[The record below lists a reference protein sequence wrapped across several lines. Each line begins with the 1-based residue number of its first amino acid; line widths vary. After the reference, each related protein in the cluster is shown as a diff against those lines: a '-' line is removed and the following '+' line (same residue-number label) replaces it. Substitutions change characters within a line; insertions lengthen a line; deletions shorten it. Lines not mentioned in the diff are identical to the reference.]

1 MERTKKVLRIAKR
14 ELQENAAWFM
24 RQAGRFLPEYE
35 SLKVGRPFLE
45 FIKDPD
51 TVEKVSLLPLK
62 YFDTDAIVIFTDI
75 LLPFTKLDYQLSYEN
90 GISVKEGRRDD
101 FDYYASL
108 STGLKKISEERSDKT
123 IIGVVGGPFTTLSY
137 LYDGGKNG
145 YRRSKEAL
153 ATEGTSLLKTI
164 TDEIIE
170 FARLQVRSGA
180 DMIQIFD
187 SWIGNVSEAYYEKHL
202 SVNENY
208 FVEKVKE
215 IGKPVIFFS
224 EGSSH
229 LYSKLL
235 RLKSDVFSI
244 DWRMDLSDFK
254 RLCDDCIVQGN
265 MDPYL
270 LGTEDNY
277 LVNETRR
284 ILNQGREFSGHIFNL
299 GHGVPP
305 WADWKKIALIT
316 DTVHGYER

>member
-123 IIGVVGGPFTTLSY
+123 IIGVVGGPFTTLFPDPISSSFHSRDSY
-137 LYDGGKNG
+137 LLSPAGKG
-145 YRRSKEAL
+145 P
-153 ATEGTSLLKTI
+153 
-164 TDEIIE
+164 
-170 FARLQVRSGA
+170 
-180 DMIQIFD
+180 
-187 SWIGNVSEAYYEKHL
+187 YYPGQCNHR
-202 SVNENY
+202 
-208 FVEKVKE
+208 KV
-215 IGKPVIFFS
+215 V
-224 EGSSH
+224 
-229 LYSKLL
+229 
-235 RLKSDVFSI
+235 
-244 DWRMDLSDFK
+244 
-254 RLCDDCIVQGN
+254 
-265 MDPYL
+265 
-270 LGTEDNY
+270 
-277 LVNETRR
+277 
-284 ILNQGREFSGHIFNL
+284 
-299 GHGVPP
+299 
-305 WADWKKIALIT
+305 
-316 DTVHGYER
+316 